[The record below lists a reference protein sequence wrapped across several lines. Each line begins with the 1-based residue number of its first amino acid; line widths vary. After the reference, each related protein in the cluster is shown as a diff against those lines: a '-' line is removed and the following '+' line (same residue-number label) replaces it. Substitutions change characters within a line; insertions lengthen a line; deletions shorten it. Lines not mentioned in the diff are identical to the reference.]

1 MVDQYL
7 KEKPKISK
15 IDFQIA
21 IKKHHLTQRKVAKFC
36 ETSEAQFCRAIAGDP
51 ANRSQEIRDQAA
63 NILGLTV

>member
-63 NILGLTV
+63 NILGLTI